1 MRHYLLNSILVL
13 ILSAPAV
20 MPADAATLNCIA
32 ERSALAKATRY
43 VFDPD
48 ASRDTPA
55 DADGDTVEIRTDAAI
70 GNAIGEVAMA
80 GQVVY
85 LPRSDGK
92 TSASEQRARNELLL
106 RSLDARMQAKHG
118 RRCPALFP
126 TSK

>member
-1 MRHYLLNSILVL
+1 MRGSSANRIIFLLMNTLAL
-13 ILSAPAV
+13 MSAH
-20 MPADAATLNCIA
+20 AASLDCNA

-55 DADGDTVEIRTDAAI
+55 DADRDTVEIRTDAAL